1 MDKIMTKDDLKKL
14 IQETIQE
21 TIKEE
26 ASMAVSDLEM
36 IGHMHEHLKEL
47 IKDDSELEDWVKA
60 KLTMACANLISVFK
74 YLNHQSHGGTDQAA
88 INTDAGMTS
97 GEESLDE
104 KVNKWI
110 QKAVHPSKKGMFT
123 GKTVADLKTMLAAV
137 KKQAAKYKE
146 KGEKVPHALRTK
158 ESQLVFAIR
167 AKTKGLKEDDTQ
179 MGIYTPNPNA
189 AQYLSRVRT
198 VKTGTGSKIT
208 TKGVKQPHTKK

>member
-1 MDKIMTKDDLKKL
+1 MTKDDLKKL

-74 YLNHQSHGGTDQAA
+74 YLNHQSHGGAEQTATD
-88 INTDAGMTS
+88 TDAGMTS
-97 GEESLDE
+97 GEKSLDE

-110 QKAVHPSKKGMFT
+110 QKAVHPSK
-123 GKTVADLKTMLAAV
+123 
-137 KKQAAKYKE
+137 
-146 KGEKVPHALRTK
+146 
-158 ESQLVFAIR
+158 IR

-179 MGIYTPNPNA
+179 MGVYTSNPNA
-189 AQYLSRVRT
+189 AQYLSRVRI
-198 VKTGTGSKIT
+198 VKTGTGSKPIT
-208 TKGVKQPHTKK
+208 KGGVKQPHTKK